1 MGVCPFHNDKGPSL
15 SVSGEKGLFHCFGC
29 GKSGTAIT
37 FLMEYESLSFPEA
50 LERLARETGIAL
62 NVKENDDND
71 RLKKVNNIAMDYFY
85 QNLMFSDLGKDAR
98 MYLSGRKIT
107 KETIETF
114 RLGFAPDGWQGFTDY
129 AKSKK
134 IALSDAEILG
144 LVKTNN
150 GSTYDVFRNR
160 LMFPILDSSGNAIAF
175 GGRTLDDAQQ
185 PKYLNSSETPL
196 FKKSN
201 VLYGYHA
208 SRQEINRRKEAILV
222 EGYMDLL
229 SMVQHGVVNVAAV
242 LGTAFTEY
250 HVKLLVNRAETVYL
264 FFDSDEA
271 GVRAALRS
279 LEILFKSPISSYVI
293 TNPHGKDPDDLMR
306 SEGKVAFDDLKAAAK
321 TGFDFFIERH
331 IDQKDFENPQ
341 KKAIA
346 YKKLEE
352 YFGTISDES
361 LRLMYMQQLDRRFGV
376 IRRRASSVTSKDSTD
391 TIKNVTYDRNDIFII
406 MFVLESSSY
415 AREIFEREE
424 KVKFYVKS
432 QEIYNELIE
441 LYKLYKNGEN
451 LFVKGNTIFISN
463 RNIASA
469 ITMYITKNSI
479 QLTKQQFEIILRY
492 LDSDFIKK
500 KIELEKYSQKG
511 GVV

>member
-15 SVSGEKGLFHCFGC
+15 SVSAEKGLFHCFGC

-62 NVKENDDND
+62 NVQENDTND
-71 RLKKVNNIAMDYFY
+71 RLKKINNLAMDYFY
-85 QNLMFSDLGKDAR
+85 QNLMFSDVGKDAR

-114 RLGFAPDGWQGFTDY
+114 RLGYAPDGWQGFTDY

-134 IALSDAEILG
+134 VALSDAEILG
-144 LVKTNN
+144 LVRTNN
-150 GSTYDVFRNR
+150 GKTYDVFRNR
-160 LMFPILDSSGNAIAF
+160 LMFPILDASGNAIAF

-229 SMVQHGVVNVAAV
+229 SMVQHGVANVAAV

-271 GVRAALRS
+271 GIRAALRS
-279 LEILFKSPISSYVI
+279 LEILFKSPLSSYVI

-306 SEGKVAFDDLKAAAK
+306 TEGKNAFDELKSNAK
-321 TGFDFFIERH
+321 TGFDFFIEQH
-331 IDQKDFENPQ
+331 IGQKDFENPQ

-352 YFGTISDES
+352 YFATITDEA

-376 IRRRASSVTSKDSTD
+376 IRRRGTVKPSEQKSQSSLPTFAKD
-391 TIKNVTYDRNDIFII
+391 DIFLL
-406 MFVLESSSY
+406 MFVLENSAF
-415 AREIFEREE
+415 AREIFERID
-424 KVKFYVKS
+424 KA
-432 QEIYNELIE
+432 ELFLRSPAVVRE
-441 LYKLYKNGEN
+441 LRQLYDLHAKGEN
-451 LFVKGNTIFISN
+451 LFVKGNVNLFVDDQ
-463 RNIASA
+463 NIASDM
-469 ITMYITKNSI
+469 TLYVTKNAI
-479 QLTKQQFEIILRY
+479 QLTKANFDHML
-492 LDSDFIKK
+492 K
-500 KIELEKYSQKG
+500 KIDRNIALYSKKEG
-511 GVV
+511 

>member
-15 SVSGEKGLFHCFGC
+15 SVSAEKGLFHCFGC

-50 LERLARETGIAL
+50 LERLAREVGVAL
-62 NVKENDDND
+62 SVKENDATD
-71 RLKKVNNIAMDYFY
+71 RLKKVNNLAMDYFY
-85 QNLMFSDLGKDAR
+85 QNLMFSDVGKDAR

-114 RLGFAPDGWQGFTDY
+114 RLGYAPDGWQGFTDY

-134 IALSDAEILG
+134 ITLSDAELLG

-160 LMFPILDSSGNAIAF
+160 LMFPILDAGGNAIGF
-175 GGRTLDDAQQ
+175 GGRTLDDTQQ

-196 FKKSN
+196 FKKSY

-229 SMVQHGVVNVAAV
+229 SMVQHGVPNVAAV
-242 LGTAFTEY
+242 LGTAFTEH

-271 GVRAALRS
+271 GIRAALRS
-279 LEILFKSPISSYVI
+279 LEILFKSSLSSYVI
-293 TNPHGKDPDDLMR
+293 SNPHGKDPDDLMR
-306 SEGKVAFDDLKAAAK
+306 TEGKSAFDDLRSNAK
-321 TGFDFFIERH
+321 TGFEFFIERH
-331 IDQKDFENPQ
+331 IQEKDFENPQ

-352 YFGTISDES
+352 YFGTITDES
-361 LRLMYMQQLDRRFGV
+361 LRLMYMQQLDRRFGI
-376 IRRRASSVTSKDSTD
+376 IRRRNAVTAPEQRTLAHMPVFAKD
-391 TIKNVTYDRNDIFII
+391 DIFLL
-406 MFVLESSSY
+406 MFVLENSTF
-415 AREIFEREE
+415 AREIFDRIDKAEYFLKSSVIIEE
-424 KVKFYVKS
+424 LHRV
-432 QEIYNELIE
+432 YNAHAS
-441 LYKLYKNGEN
+441 GEN
-451 LFVKGNTIFISN
+451 IFVKGNVDLFIEDK
-463 RNIASA
+463 NIASEM
-469 ITMYITKNSI
+469 TLYVTKNAI
-479 QLTKQQFEIILRY
+479 QLTKVNFEHML
-492 LDSDFIKK
+492 K
-500 KIELEKYSQKG
+500 KIDRNIALYTKKEG
-511 GVV
+511 